1 MMLKFLFAFLL
12 LVHGLIHFMGFAKA
26 FKFGDLPQLKE
37 TSITAGITWLITA
50 LLFMIA
56 VVLFLLHKNSWP
68 LVLLVAVFIS
78 QVLIIL
84 VWKEAKAGTIFNII
98 ALLAAVGELTT
109 QNFEARFIQ
118 DVNANFARNN
128 NPVTGLVSLTDIAHL
143 PPPVRQYLLYTGVVG
158 KPKLTNMRISF
169 TGQMRDKGK
178 AWFPFE
184 TVQYIFFEAPARLFF
199 MKAVM
204 KGMMVPGYHR
214 YQDEKASMD
223 IRLFGLVPIA
233 QAKGIE
239 MNKAETV
246 TLFNDICLFAPAAL
260 IDKRIL
266 WQGIDSTCAKAIF
279 TNGQNKITATL
290 YFNAIGQ
297 LTNFISDDRYAV
309 SLMRQ
314 YRFSTPVKDFKLIG
328 GRNVPT
334 YGEAIWHYPDGLF
347 VYGKFYLKHIAY
359 NEISYKE
366 N

>member
-239 MNKAETV
+239 MNKDETV

-290 YFNAIGQ
+290 YFNATGQ